1 MIKKILLGFFLL
13 QAISVFA
20 QDGNILLSN
29 IQEKFN
35 SIQSLKAD
43 YLSIINSGNSQIKI
57 DGTIIYSKGNKFR
70 LNLKDKTILSDGN
83 TVWNVDNKLNR
94 VIISNFEDDQSNPS
108 LEKYIFD
115 YPSKCSVKICE
126 NNSLCIQLLP
136 NEPNLP
142 FKQLQV
148 NVSSNYIINSFEM
161 IDYTNAKFEVFFN
174 NILIDVPVVSTDFT
188 YIPTEGVKVIDLR

>member
-1 MIKKILLGFFLL
+1 M
-13 QAISVFA
+13 
-20 QDGNILLSN
+20 
-29 IQEKFN
+29 
-35 SIQSLKAD
+35 
-43 YLSIINSGNSQIKI
+43 
-57 DGTIIYSKGNKFR
+57 
-70 LNLKDKTILSDGN
+70 
-83 TVWNVDNKLNR
+83 
-94 VIISNFEDDQSNPS
+94 IISNFEDDQSNPS

-115 YPSKCSVKICE
+115 YPSKCSIKICE